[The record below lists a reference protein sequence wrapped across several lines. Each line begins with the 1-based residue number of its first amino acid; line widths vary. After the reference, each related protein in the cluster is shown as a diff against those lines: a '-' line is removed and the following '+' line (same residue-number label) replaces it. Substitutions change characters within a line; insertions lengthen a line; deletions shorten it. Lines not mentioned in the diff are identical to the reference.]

1 MTTTQTREA
10 AGTEPALRGRR
21 QWPWFES
28 AAGAICAA
36 WAFAAWLTVIPNQD
50 MLVDGVQVQRLLQDP
65 QVVLAFPGQ
74 KHGGVLEYPYLL
86 VSEALAPGNTYAH
99 TALRVVFAFLTGFLV
114 ARLFLRLF
122 PGFPRWALLAII
134 AVGPS
139 AIHGLSGPPENPV
152 GVYWL
157 IANYDL
163 SWLLVVAGA
172 VVLCGPGSRA
182 LGRPSVVRAVV
193 AGLLIGLGVY
203 EQPTILVLAVPLG
216 VLVHLRNP
224 AALPRILWVGAGI
237 AVGMIPLAISYFLYA
252 GVTTT
257 WDPSHFPVFDPDVAR
272 AVLGLDPASTYENR
286 LLPLAMGFTTTPDLL
301 DATGQ
306 ALVALV
312 ALVGCLVTGVIGT
325 WRAARQRRWPGP
337 GVAIAL
343 TWLAVAAALVVF
355 SSMLTPIWLYATGLA
370 VILWLTVGAL
380 PGAVPWRRAGAIA
393 AAVVVVLV
401 GASTFAHNAYWY
413 REFPDRVAA
422 KADYM
427 RTQRMLALALEN
439 AGVTM
444 LYGSY
449 YDVIPIGYASGSK
462 LRFVTSTYNRF
473 RLTPQELEPER
484 LVVAVNARP
493 PESWGREAL
502 AAVQES
508 CTPTGTTVEFE
519 DYGYTVV
526 SCPRAFFQSD

>member
-10 AGTEPALRGRR
+10 AGTEPVLRGRR

-65 QVVLAFPGQ
+65 QIVLAFPGQ

-86 VSEALAPGNTYAH
+86 LSEALAPGNTYAH
-99 TALRVVFAFLTGFLV
+99 TALRIVFAFLTGFLV
-114 ARLFLRLF
+114 ARLFVRLF
-122 PGFPRWALLAII
+122 AGFPRWALLGII

-139 AIHGLSGPPENPV
+139 AIHGLSGPPGNPV
-152 GVYWL
+152 GVWWL
-157 IANYDL
+157 IANYDM
-163 SWLLVVAGA
+163 SWLLVLGGA
-172 VVLCGPGSRA
+172 VVLCGPRGAGPVPPSALRA
-182 LGRPSVVRAVV
+182 AV

-216 VLVHLRNP
+216 VLVHLRHP

-237 AVGMIPLAISYFLYA
+237 ALGMIPLAISYFVYA

-257 WDPSHFPVFDPDVAR
+257 WDPSHFPVFDPDVAQ
-272 AVLGLDPASTYENR
+272 AVLGLDPASSYETR
-286 LLPLAMGFTTTPDLL
+286 LLPLALGFTTTPDVLGT
-301 DATGQ
+301 TGQ
-306 ALVALV
+306 ALVVLV
-312 ALVGCLVTGVIGT
+312 ILVTSLIVGAIGA
-325 WRAARQRRWPGP
+325 WRAVREHRWPAP

-355 SSMLTPIWLYATGLA
+355 STMLTPIWLYATGLA
-370 VILWLTVGAL
+370 VILWLSIGAL
-380 PGAVPWRRAGAIA
+380 PGVLPWRRVGTALAALVIA
-393 AAVVVVLV
+393 LVAV
-401 GASTFAHNAYWY
+401 STVAHNHYWY
-413 REFPDRVAA
+413 SQVPDRVSA

-449 YDVIPIGYASGSK
+449 YDVIPIGYASGSR

-473 RLTPQELEPER
+473 RLSPEELEPER

-493 PESWGREAL
+493 PEAWGQEAL
-502 AAVQES
+502 AAVQEQ
-508 CTPTGTTVEFE
+508 CAPAGPTVTFE
-519 DYGYTVV
+519 DYAYAVV
-526 SCPRAFFQSD
+526 SCPRAFFMSL